1 MALTCTS
8 FPSLAASTLSAAT
21 ATAADCPSSRLFA
34 WGMTGCRGIDVTS
47 SEEPLDIR
55 AEGAAPIL
63 VLGTSRDPATPLRWA
78 RALSAQLDSG
88 VLVERDGDGH
98 TAYNSGNECID
109 VIVEDYL
116 LDGDVPADGT
126 TC

>member
-1 MALTCTS
+1 M
-8 FPSLAASTLSAAT
+8 
-21 ATAADCPSSRLFA
+21 
-34 WGMTGCRGIDVTS
+34 VES
-47 SEEPLDIR
+47 SEEPLEIR

-63 VLGTSRDPATPLRWA
+63 VLGTTRDPATPFVWA
-78 RALSAQLDSG
+78 EALAAQLDSG

-109 VIVEDYL
+109 SLVEDYL
-116 LDGDVPADGT
+116 LDGAVPDEGT